1 VGLTASGGQSFTRA
15 SAAVPGLAEEGDRF
29 GGAMFGPD
37 RSSDVGPANLAGSDL
52 LETTYGHGPA
62 ILLQLRRHQRAAQG
76 AATQGGIKVP
86 GPDDP
91 VGGAAADHETDDE
104 EVTTFEDAVEEEDGS
119 APATETLPDEE
130 KFAIDALVNEA
141 VISNKDR
148 GPDEQ
153 LPTSE
158 LEVN

>member
-1 VGLTASGGQSFTRA
+1 LGFAVGLSGGLTASGGQSFTRA

-52 LETTYGHGPA
+52 LETTYSRGPE

-86 GPDDP
+86 ER
-91 VGGAAADHETDDE
+91 ETDEGD
-104 EVTTFEDAVEEEDGS
+104 VTTFAEDVEEEEES
-119 APATETLPDEE
+119 APTGLTLGAEETADIAKQVEE
-130 KFAIDALVNEA
+130 FRTKNEG
-141 VISNKDR
+141 R
-148 GPDEQ
+148 E
-153 LPTSE
+153 PTE
-158 LEVN
+158 LEVS

>member
-1 VGLTASGGQSFTRA
+1 
-15 SAAVPGLAEEGDRF
+15 
-29 GGAMFGPD
+29 MFGPD

-52 LETTYGHGPA
+52 LETTYGHGPE
-62 ILLQLRRHQRAAQG
+62 ILLQLRTHQRAAQG

-104 EVTTFEDAVEEEDGS
+104 EVTTFAEDVEEEDES
-119 APATETLPDEE
+119 APTGVKLGPEE
-130 KFAIDALVNEA
+130 EGDIARQVEEFRTNNAGRE
-141 VISNKDR
+141 
-148 GPDEQ
+148 
-153 LPTSE
+153 PTE